1 LHEPA
6 VVNQRD
12 ASQNE
17 PEIRQIHSHEIWH
30 RCFLFF
36 FIKGMVWLAVF
47 WFGWEFFANFFTDS
61 QLP

>member
-1 LHEPA
+1 MNRLSLIKETLRKTNLKSVKSIA
-6 VVNQRD
+6 MKFGIG
-12 ASQNE
+12 A
-17 PEIRQIHSHEIWH
+17 
-30 RCFLFF
+30 FLFF